1 LARLFEFFILSQ
13 GRNPVQQHRTITG
26 SILYTSRKPGREGQE
41 RGREYF
47 TWTHHTD
54 GKKTLRARCEIDE
67 PAPTVHRDI
76 VYSIDEN
83 DAPMDCFVRLT
94 VGDKFMGSGWFRM
107 NGDVIEC
114 ESYGPS
120 IGRISQK
127 MPTNGAYDGFG
138 THPIVADAY
147 ITRKIDRATTEPRNF
162 RCFLPSP
169 DHRGATPPFIAE
181 SVIKLGYVDRET
193 VTVAAGTFDCFH
205 YQFTDPDGGMAAG
218 GHAHPPY
225 DVWVTAD
232 DDAIFVQ
239 GGVGGYMQ
247 TWYELAELKR

>member
-1 LARLFEFFILSQ
+1 M
-13 GRNPVQQHRTITG
+13 QQHRTITG
-26 SILYTSRKPGREGQE
+26 SILYTSRKPGREGEE

-54 GKKTLRARCEIDE
+54 GRKTLRARCEIDE

-76 VYSIDEN
+76 IYSLDAN
-83 DAPMDCFVRLT
+83 DMPTDCFVRLT
-94 VGDKFMGSGWFRM
+94 VGDKFMGSGWFLM
-107 NGDVIEC
+107 NADTIEC
-114 ESYGPS
+114 ESFGPS
-120 IGRISQK
+120 IGRVSQK
-127 MPTNGAYDGFG
+127 MPANGVYDGFG

-147 ITRKIDRATTEPRNF
+147 ITRKIDRSTTEPRNF

-181 SVIKLGYVDRET
+181 SVIKLGYVGTET
-193 VTVAAGTFDCFH
+193 VTVQAGTFECYH
-205 YQFTDPDGGMAAG
+205 YQFTDPDGGMVSAG

-232 DDAIFVQ
+232 EDAIFVQ

>member
-1 LARLFEFFILSQ
+1 M
-13 GRNPVQQHRTITG
+13 QQHRTITG
-26 SILYTSRKPGREGQE
+26 KILYTSRKPGREGEE
-41 RGREYF
+41 RGREFF
-47 TWTHHTD
+47 TWTHHSD

-76 VYSIDEN
+76 TYSMDEK
-83 DAPMDCFVRLT
+83 DMPMDCFVRL
-94 VGDKFMGSGWFRM
+94 VIGDKFMGSGWFRFTP
-107 NGDVIEC
+107 DTVEC

-120 IGRISQK
+120 IGRLSQR
-127 MPTNGAYDGFG
+127 MPIEGEFDGFG

-169 DHRGATPPFIAE
+169 DHRGATPPVIAE
-181 SVIKLGYVDRET
+181 SVMRLGYLGEET
-193 VTVAAGTFDCFH
+193 VTVAAGTFDCHKFE
-205 YQFTDPDGGMAAG
+205 FTDPHGAMVSGGQS
-218 GHAHPPY
+218 HPPY
-225 DVWVTAD
+225 QMWVTAD

-247 TWYELAELKR
+247 TWYELVELAR